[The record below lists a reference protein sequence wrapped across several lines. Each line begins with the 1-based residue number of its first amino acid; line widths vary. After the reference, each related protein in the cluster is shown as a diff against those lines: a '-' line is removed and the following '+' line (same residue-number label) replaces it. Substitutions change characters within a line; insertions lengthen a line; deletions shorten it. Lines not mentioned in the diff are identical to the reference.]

1 MVLSYST
8 DMSQNMANGALQVS
22 TKGAGGTNQLSK
34 GWIEAVVDNLSD
46 TDIVKLKVRAALKNN
61 MSIKTIIVAVDKSDK
76 TVKIIP
82 VKIANQ

>member
-82 VKIANQ
+82 VKIPNQ

>member
-8 DMSQNMANGALQVS
+8 DMSQSMANGALQVS

-82 VKIANQ
+82 VKIPNQ